1 MIAGEAVI
9 KGVLDLKKNLDKYE
23 FSMAKNMNTAFRVTG
38 YRLKNKLQKEIRAGA
53 PGGSKFSPLTVIASR
68 WFYTKR
74 RKSGALARLAI
85 GVRYHIPNT
94 ITPLLQVG
102 FVGPTNYRE
111 YIEMVNSG
119 FKFGNSG
126 TSYRGL
132 DPKNMTSKSWR
143 RLADIHQRGFKKNVT
158 EPMRLSLYRWADKVR
173 GPDSRYFR
181 IKKSTTQFENT
192 PRLIIDPF
200 WDNNRDD
207 AIKEIRV
214 NWERKMRGER
224 I

>member
-1 MIAGEAVI
+1 MITGEAVI

-23 FSMAKNMNTAFRVTG
+23 FSLAKNMNTAFRITG

-53 PGGSKFSPLTVIASR
+53 PGGSKFSPLTVIASK
-68 WFYTKR
+68 WFYNR

-94 ITPLLQVG
+94 VTPLLQIG
-102 FVGPTNYRE
+102 YVGPVNSRE
-111 YIEMVNSG
+111 QLEMVNSG
-119 FKFGNSG
+119 FKFGDSG
-126 TSYRGL
+126 KSHRGISL
-132 DPKNMTSKSWR
+132 TNMTSKSWR
-143 RLADIHQRGFKKNVT
+143 RLADMHQRGFKKNVT
-158 EPMRLSLYRWADKVR
+158 DLMRLSLYSRAGRIR
-173 GPDSRYFR
+173 GPESRYLR
-181 IKKSTTQFENT
+181 IKKSTTKFENE

-200 WDNNRDD
+200 WDANRTD